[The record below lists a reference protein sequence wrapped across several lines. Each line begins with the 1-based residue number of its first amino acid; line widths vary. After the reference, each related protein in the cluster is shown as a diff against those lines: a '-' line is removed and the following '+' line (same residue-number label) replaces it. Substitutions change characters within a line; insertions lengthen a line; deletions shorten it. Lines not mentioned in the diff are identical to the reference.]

1 VGRAAADLGAA
12 RWGTVAFRSMTG
24 EVWRG
29 ELRERCAG
37 RSVAARGASTWPGG
51 RRWGRALIRTLD
63 PGRVLGRRAF
73 KRPRARQWGIGAA
86 RRGIVVRNAVGVA
99 PPPRHPA
106 AMGPRAW
113 TAASKDFPVHP
124 NTPVQLIGTG
134 LQAPSSPAT
143 PRQQLTGTLG
153 GQPHSAVSIDV
164 PEGRSL
170 RLPARSMN
178 RGPTSWFAEVVDA
191 ALDLRYWQDQWRPPL
206 LACGSKGAR

>member
-1 VGRAAADLGAA
+1 MGRAAADLGAA

-153 GQPHSAVSIDV
+153 VQTRTPRRAR
-164 PEGRSL
+164 GR
-170 RLPARSMN
+170 
-178 RGPTSWFAEVVDA
+178 RGPPHPAERQHP
-191 ALDLRYWQDQWRPPL
+191 RYLWRPDASVWTPGL
-206 LACGSKGAR
+206 LRVENAVTNSP